1 MMPDFSS
8 YSYDQLVD
16 SFRNIN
22 QKLYPENVSR
32 LISELEK
39 KKPDN
44 IGLIHVNSGFR
55 LLDKD
60 QIPKKIDNYN
70 EVSFSY
76 STGSK
81 EFNSNFLKVY
91 IATVIPLIIVVLI
104 RINMSDIAF
113 KDELLIGLP
122 ILILFSIVFSFL
134 YRGRSDKTIRITFK
148 NSFIEELRGKK
159 RKEFYLNELRSIEV
173 KEAKKDSV
181 DLINLYFEEKRKL
194 VFSSFE
200 PNYSEIKSFLEEYL
214 SQRMNYEKYLSSGS
228 NL

>member
-1 MMPDFSS
+1 
-8 YSYDQLVD
+8 
-16 SFRNIN
+16 
-22 QKLYPENVSR
+22 
-32 LISELEK
+32 
-39 KKPDN
+39 
-44 IGLIHVNSGFR
+44 
-55 LLDKD
+55 
-60 QIPKKIDNYN
+60 
-70 EVSFSY
+70 
-76 STGSK
+76 
-81 EFNSNFLKVY
+81 
-91 IATVIPLIIVVLI
+91 PLIFVVLI
-104 RINMSDIAF
+104 RIKMSDIAF

-181 DLINLYFEEKRKL
+181 DLINLYFEDKRKL

>member
-22 QKLYPENVSR
+22 QKLYPENVSQ

-39 KKPDN
+39 KKPEN
-44 IGLIHVNSGFR
+44 IELIQVNSGYR

-104 RINMSDIAF
+104 RIKMSDIAF
-113 KDELLIGLP
+113 KEELLVGLP
-122 ILILFSIVFSFL
+122 ILILLSIVFSYL
-134 YRGRSDKTIRITFK
+134 YRGSEKTISITFK
-148 NSFIEELRGKK
+148 NSSIEEIRGKK
-159 RKEFYLNELRSIEV
+159 NKVFLLNELRSIEV
-173 KEAKKDSV
+173 KEAKKDYV
-181 DLINLYFEEKRKL
+181 DLINLYFEDKKKL

-200 PNYSEIKSFLEEYL
+200 PNYSEIKSFLKEYL

>member
-1 MMPDFSS
+1 MPDFSS
-8 YSYDQLVD
+8 YSYNQLVE
-16 SFRNIN
+16 SLGNVN
-22 QKLYPENVSR
+22 QKLYPENVPQ

-39 KKPDN
+39 KKPEN
-44 IGLIHVNSGFR
+44 IELIQVNSGYR

-60 QIPKKIDNYN
+60 QIPKKIDNYK

-173 KEAKKDSV
+173 KEAKKDYV
-181 DLINLYFEEKRKL
+181 DLINLYFEDKRKL